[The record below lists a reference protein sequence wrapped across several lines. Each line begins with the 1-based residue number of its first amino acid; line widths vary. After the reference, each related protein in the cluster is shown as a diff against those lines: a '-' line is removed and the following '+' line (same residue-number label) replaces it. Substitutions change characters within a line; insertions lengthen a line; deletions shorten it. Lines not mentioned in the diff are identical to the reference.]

1 MSSCPA
7 SRMSYPRRQ
16 QHLWARKTIVYEMT
30 GTALLIA
37 GFVAIGTGRAVLAAL
52 AFPAGGALITAY
64 TVAADRAARN
74 RIGADSE
81 QLVHDTLERLRP
93 HGYKI
98 SHGSRWPEGGD
109 IDHLVRTPD
118 GLGFCIGT
126 KTLTFDQAHLE
137 RVRRQADWA
146 SRHPGYRRGMLP
158 IICVARARDT
168 QLLAGG
174 VLIVSPDR
182 LLDAILAASAA
193 A

>member
-1 MSSCPA
+1 M
-7 SRMSYPRRQ
+7 
-16 QHLWARKTIVYEMT
+16 WARKATVYEIA
-30 GTALLIA
+30 GTALFVA
-37 GFVAIGTGRAVLAAL
+37 GFVAIATGRAALAAI
-52 AFPAGGALITAY
+52 AFPAGGALIAAY

-98 SHGSRWPEGGD
+98 SHGNRCPAGGD
-109 IDHLVRTPD
+109 IDHLARTPN
-118 GLGFCIGT
+118 GLGFCIET
-126 KTLTFDQAHLE
+126 KTMTLDQAHLE

-146 SRHPGYRRGMLP
+146 SRHPRYRRGVLP
-158 IICVARARDT
+158 VICVARARDT
-168 QLLAGG
+168 QLLTGG

-182 LLDAILAASAA
+182 LLDALLAANAA